1 MVGLGELGSQ
11 GTVLCWGATEISA
24 DRRVLSAIYLTFFYT
39 KRELALRIGYLFVS
53 AAIAGSLGGLLA
65 YGIGKLVFIAT

>member
-1 MVGLGELGSQ
+1 MKK
-11 GTVLCWGATEISA
+11 IF
-24 DRRVLSAIYLTFFYT
+24 SAIYLTFFYT

-65 YGIGKLVFIAT
+65 YGIGTLPSLATISHLPSSPPH